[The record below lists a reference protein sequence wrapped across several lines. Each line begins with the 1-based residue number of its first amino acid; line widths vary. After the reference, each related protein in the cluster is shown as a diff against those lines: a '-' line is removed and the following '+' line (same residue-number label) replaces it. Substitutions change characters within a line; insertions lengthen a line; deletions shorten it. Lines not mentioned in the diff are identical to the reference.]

1 MSHIYASLPNFCP
14 LSCHLII
21 SQKLKFLIYVVV
33 LSFANKRH
41 QASVVLVLNDMSFL
55 TDLNNLQF
63 GLKL

>member
-1 MSHIYASLPNFCP
+1 MSHIYASLPNFCA

-21 SQKLKFLIYVVV
+21 SQKLKFLICVAV
-33 LSFANKRH
+33 LSFANKCH
-41 QASVVLVLNDMSFL
+41 QVSVVLVLDEISFL